1 MESAIPEHLQTA
13 RTRHRRVGDDYAPPY
28 PSFVARHK
36 PSVTRVVMAYF
47 GIQSRGAPPAAAE
60 QALARLAS
68 DFESEDGPTHW
79 DRASY
84 VDEAGFTNVVTV
96 AYWDDRQKFDRW
108 FPAARERWTG
118 EQRTS
123 NGFGTFIEAL
133 CPSVEGY
140 ETLFS
145 SLGRPEGVAVHADGM
160 SGEVLEHAYWGGMR
174 DRIPL
179 SQTSEMAPSGSARAI
194 RDGARIRIVPH
205 DNLCLIRSGQDWG
218 DTEAAE
224 RKMYLGD
231 VEPVLREGMDFLRDQ
246 GRSIGCYANRY
257 MTVVGPDGAATEK
270 SYGMSWWKSLSAL
283 ERWAESHPTHVRI
296 FGAAMKYLSTLG
308 PAAKLRL
315 YHEVTVARA
324 DEQLFEYELAVLRL
338 QPCLPDL
345 GAASPMHRGCGGDHR
360 RPFLGAAD
368 EIGLA
373 FDRGGALGIC
383 RQVDDGRRSPDRI
396 RKRHHR
402 AAVNRIPERA
412 EIRPHQHF
420 RHHPVHSGLCEGHAL
435 QFGKRHLHRLDL
447 FERRHWSSGGSMICH
462 TRA

>member
-47 GIQSRGAPPAAAE
+47 GLQTRGAPSVAAE
-60 QALARLAS
+60 QALARLALDFAAS
-68 DFESEDGPTHW
+68 DRPTHW

-84 VDEAGFTNVVTV
+84 VDEAGFNNVVTV
-96 AYWDDRQKFDRW
+96 AYWDDRQAFDRW

-118 EQRTS
+118 NQRTN

-133 CPSVEGY
+133 YPSVEGY

-145 SLGRPEGVAVHADGM
+145 SLGRPEGVAVLADDM

-179 SQTSEMAPSGSARAI
+179 SQTSEMAPAGAARAI
-194 RDGARIRIVPH
+194 RDGARIRIIPH

-324 DEQLFEYELAVLRL
+324 DEQLFEYVDCHPQTGMLNAV
-338 QPCLPDL
+338 QTVE
-345 GAASPMHRGCGGDHR
+345 AA
-360 RPFLGAAD
+360 
-368 EIGLA
+368 
-373 FDRGGALGIC
+373 
-383 RQVDDGRRSPDRI
+383 
-396 RKRHHR
+396 
-402 AAVNRIPERA
+402 
-412 EIRPHQHF
+412 
-420 RHHPVHSGLCEGHAL
+420 
-435 QFGKRHLHRLDL
+435 
-447 FERRHWSSGGSMICH
+447 
-462 TRA
+462 

>member
-28 PSFVARHK
+28 PSFVARHR
-36 PSVTRVVMAYF
+36 PNVTRVVMAYF
-47 GIQSRGAPPAAAE
+47 GIQSRGAAPATE

-68 DFESEDGPTHW
+68 DFAAADGPAHW

-96 AYWDDRQKFDRW
+96 AYCDDRQQFDRW
-108 FPAARERWTG
+108 FPAARARWTG
-118 EQRTS
+118 EQRT
-123 NGFGTFIEAL
+123 NGGFGTFIEAL
-133 CPSVEGY
+133 YPSVEGY

-145 SLGRPEGVAVHADGM
+145 SLGRPEGVAVLADSM

-194 RDGARIRIVPH
+194 RDGARVRIIPH

-224 RKMYLGD
+224 RNMYLGD

-257 MTVVGPDGAATEK
+257 MSVVGSDGAATEK

-324 DEQLFEYELAVLRL
+324 DEQLFEYVDCHPQTGMLNAV
-338 QPCLPDL
+338 QSVEM
-345 GAASPMHRGCGGDHR
+345 A
-360 RPFLGAAD
+360 
-368 EIGLA
+368 
-373 FDRGGALGIC
+373 
-383 RQVDDGRRSPDRI
+383 
-396 RKRHHR
+396 
-402 AAVNRIPERA
+402 
-412 EIRPHQHF
+412 
-420 RHHPVHSGLCEGHAL
+420 
-435 QFGKRHLHRLDL
+435 
-447 FERRHWSSGGSMICH
+447 
-462 TRA
+462 

>member
-1 MESAIPEHLQTA
+1 
-13 RTRHRRVGDDYAPPY
+13 
-28 PSFVARHK
+28 
-36 PSVTRVVMAYF
+36 MAYF
-47 GIQSRGAPPAAAE
+47 GLQTRGAPSVAAE
-60 QALARLAS
+60 QALARLAADFTTS
-68 DFESEDGPTHW
+68 DRPTHW

-96 AYWDDRQKFDRW
+96 AYWDDRQTFDRW
-108 FPAARERWTG
+108 FPSARERWTG
-118 EQRTS
+118 EQRTN

-133 CPSVEGY
+133 YPSVEGY

-145 SLGRPEGVAVHADGM
+145 SLGRPEGVAVLADGM

-179 SQTSEMAPSGSARAI
+179 SQTSEMAPAGAARAI
-194 RDGARIRIVPH
+194 RDGARIRIIPH

-224 RKMYLGD
+224 RQMYLGD

-324 DEQLFEYELAVLRL
+324 DEQLFEYVDCHPQTGMLNAV
-338 QPCLPDL
+338 QTVE
-345 GAASPMHRGCGGDHR
+345 AA
-360 RPFLGAAD
+360 
-368 EIGLA
+368 
-373 FDRGGALGIC
+373 
-383 RQVDDGRRSPDRI
+383 
-396 RKRHHR
+396 
-402 AAVNRIPERA
+402 
-412 EIRPHQHF
+412 
-420 RHHPVHSGLCEGHAL
+420 
-435 QFGKRHLHRLDL
+435 
-447 FERRHWSSGGSMICH
+447 
-462 TRA
+462 